1 MNNECRKPCLVRC
14 SREKDLPC
22 QSELT
27 HRPVIGSTLTLGSAF
42 PLGRCFEAPVT
53 DFPESDPTVSI
64 THFHVAT
71 MRSWS
76 SQYVEYSVYPCFNLG
91 PIYSPN
97 RGRRQVSFPAHNGL
111 RALLSERLTC
121 RGSSCSD
128 PGQPQHRCPVYHEM
142 AEAFFQ
148 FMFDARSSSFRY
160 TRGTGIGSHP
170 ISDKRAMGSWSLLCA
185 VVLILPATLH
195 R

>member
-1 MNNECRKPCLVRC
+1 VFRGACHRFSRVRSHRIDHALPRCHNEV
-14 SREKDLPC
+14 
-22 QSELT
+22 
-27 HRPVIGSTLTLGSAF
+27 V
-42 PLGRCFEAPVT
+42 V
-53 DFPESDPTVSI
+53 VS
-64 THFHVAT
+64 V
-71 MRSWS
+71 
-76 SQYVEYSVYPCFNLG
+76 QYVEYSVYPCFNLG